1 MQAATI
7 ATFGDADVLN
17 FGEVPTPSPKDG
29 HVLLRVE
36 AVGTNYYDTLVRSG
50 TVTRSIPL
58 PHVVGSDVV
67 GHIEK
72 LGREVQTLA
81 LGDRVIVAPGFPSDP
96 AHWDVTPEN
105 QAPSYFPTGTYGWGG
120 YAQYMEVPARWL
132 IRDETGL
139 AAEVLATMPLVLVT
153 AVHAVKTLGGVGP
166 GSRVLVQAGASG
178 SGSMAIQVAKALGAQ
193 VITTVSTDKKAA
205 LARSLGADEVIR
217 YQETD
222 VSAAVHDWAG
232 QNSIDV
238 VIDPVGGPTMAA
250 NLDCLKPRGTVVNF
264 GLSGGVEA
272 TIPHLYPFFRNE
284 RRLVGA
290 WMGSMAELKFGLDLV
305 KQGKIRS
312 ALHKTLPLNQ
322 AREAHWM
329 MARAEVV
336 GKLALL
342 PWAAGASR
350 S

>member
-7 ATFGDADVLN
+7 AAFGDADVLN
-17 FGEVPTPSPKDG
+17 FGEVPTPSPKAG
-29 HVLLRVE
+29 HVLIRIE

-50 TVTRSIPL
+50 AVSRSIPL

-72 LGREVQTLA
+72 LGAEVTALT

-96 AHWDVTPEN
+96 AEWDVTPEN

-120 YAQYMEVPARWL
+120 YAQYMEVPARWV

-139 AAEVLATMPLVLVT
+139 AAEDLATIPLVLVT
-153 AVHAVKTLGGVGP
+153 AVHAVKTLGRVGP

-178 SGSMAIQVAKALGAQ
+178 SGSMAIQVAKALGAR
-193 VITTVSTDKKAA
+193 VITTVSTDRKAA
-205 LARSLGADEVIR
+205 LARSIGADEVVR
-217 YQETD
+217 YRETD
-222 VSAAVHDWAG
+222 VSAAVRGWAG
-232 QNSIDV
+232 RNGIDV
-238 VIDPVGGPTMAA
+238 VIDPVGGSTMAA
-250 NLDCLKPRGTVVNF
+250 NLDCLKARGTVVNL
-264 GLSGGVEA
+264 GLSGGAEA

-290 WMGSMAELKFGLDLV
+290 WMGSMAELKFGLGLV

-312 ALHKTLPLNQ
+312 ALHKTLPLKQ
-322 AREAHWM
+322 AREAHRM

-342 PWAAGASR
+342 PWAA
-350 S
+350 

>member
-7 ATFGDADVLN
+7 AAFGDADVLN
-17 FGEVPTPSPKDG
+17 FGEVPTPSPKAG
-29 HVLLRVE
+29 HVLIRIE

-50 TVTRSIPL
+50 AVSRSIPL

-72 LGREVQTLA
+72 LGAEVTALA

-96 AHWDVTPEN
+96 AEWDVTPEN

-120 YAQYMEVPARWL
+120 YAQYMEVPARWV

-139 AAEVLATMPLVLVT
+139 AAEDLATIPLVLVT
-153 AVHAVKTLGGVGP
+153 AVHAVKTLGRVGP

-193 VITTVSTDKKAA
+193 VITTVSTDRKAA
-205 LARSLGADEVIR
+205 LARSIGADEVVR

-222 VSAAVHDWAG
+222 VSAAVRGWAG
-232 QNSIDV
+232 RNGIDV
-238 VIDPVGGPTMAA
+238 VIDPVGGSTMAA
-250 NLDCLKPRGTVVNF
+250 NLDCLKARGTVVNF
-264 GLSGGVEA
+264 GLSGGAEA

-290 WMGSMAELKFGLDLV
+290 WMGSMAELKFGLGLV

-322 AREAHWM
+322 AREAHRM

-342 PWAAGASR
+342 PWAA
-350 S
+350 

>member
-17 FGEVPTPSPKDG
+17 FGEVPTPSPKAG
-29 HVLLRVE
+29 HVLIKVE

-50 TVTRSIPL
+50 IVTRSIPL

-72 LGREVQTLA
+72 VGAEVTALA

-96 AHWDVTPEN
+96 AEWDVTPEN

-120 YAQYMEVPARWL
+120 YAQYMEIPARWV

-139 AAEVLATMPLVLVT
+139 AAEDLATMPLVLVT

-193 VITTVSTDKKAA
+193 VITTVSTDAKAA
-205 LARSLGADEVIR
+205 LARLVGADEVVR
-217 YQETD
+217 YRQTD
-222 VSAAVHDWAG
+222 VSAAVRGWVG
-232 QNSIDV
+232 QNGIDV
-238 VIDPVGGPTMAA
+238 VIDPVGGSTMAA
-250 NLDCLKPRGTVVNF
+250 NLDCLKARGTVVNF
-264 GLSGGVEA
+264 GLSGGAEA

-284 RRLVGA
+284 RKIVGA
-290 WMGSMAELKFGLDLV
+290 WMGSMAELKFGLGLV

-322 AREAHWM
+322 AREAHRM

-342 PWAAGASR
+342 PWAA
-350 S
+350 

>member
-7 ATFGDADVLN
+7 AAFGDADVLT
-17 FGEVPTPSPKDG
+17 FGEVPTPSPKAG
-29 HVLLRVE
+29 HVLIKIE
-36 AVGTNYYDTLVRSG
+36 AVGINYYDTLVRSG
-50 TVTRSIPL
+50 AVSRSIPL

-72 LGREVQTLA
+72 LGADVETLS

-96 AHWDVTPEN
+96 AEWDVTPEN
-105 QAPSYFPTGTYGWGG
+105 EAPSYFPTGTYGWGG
-120 YAQYMEVPARWL
+120 YAQYMHVPARWL
-132 IRDETGL
+132 ILDQTDL
-139 AAEVLATMPLVLVT
+139 AAEDLATMPLVLVT

-178 SGSMAIQVAKALGAQ
+178 SGSMAIQVAKALGAD

-217 YQETD
+217 YRKTD
-222 VSAAVHDWAG
+222 VSAAVRGWAG
-232 QNSIDV
+232 PNGIDV

-250 NLDCLKPRGTVVNF
+250 NLECLKPRGTVVNF
-264 GLSGGVEA
+264 GLSGGAEA

-284 RRLVGA
+284 RRIFGA
-290 WMGSMAELKFGLDLV
+290 WMGSMAELQFGLDLV
-305 KQGKIRS
+305 KQAKIRS

-322 AREAHWM
+322 AREAHRM

-342 PWAAGASR
+342 PWAARGTKD
-350 S
+350 